1 MGLIAATPHSTLPST
16 FTPHL
21 PAHLSTTY
29 SPQVTIEFGTIVSEI
44 DLACGSGAKSFKWL
58 GLTAAAR
65 FASRAPHG
73 TRRRREASSI
83 TANNVAYM
91 PLEIV
96 TEGTNVGTWLESI
109 GCILTKTNHT
119 SVASRVPPPD
129 GSQRLS
135 RDDSFPLIRSAG
147 RGAAILIACQP

>member
-1 MGLIAATPHSTLPST
+1 MKLK
-16 FTPHL
+16 
-21 PAHLSTTY
+21 
-29 SPQVTIEFGTIVSEI
+29 VTIEFGTIVSEI

-96 TEGTNVGTWLESI
+96 TEGAWLETI
-109 GCILTKTNHT
+109 GCILTKTT
-119 SVASRVPPPD
+119 LVSPPEC
-129 GSQRLS
+129 RLRTAPNVS
-135 RDDSFPLIRSAG
+135 LATTRS
-147 RGAAILIACQP
+147 P